1 VTTPPPDDART
12 GTISCVAEPPS
23 AAPAERP
30 GWRRETTVFLTS
42 QTISLFGS
50 ILVQCAIMWHLT
62 LTTKSGSV
70 MALAVVF
77 GFLPQA
83 VVSFF
88 GGLRYATSHAFV
100 RWLLALYAVVFVDT
114 NGTQNCS

>member
-1 VTTPPPDDART
+1 
-12 GTISCVAEPPS
+12 
-23 AAPAERP
+23 
-30 GWRRETTVFLTS
+30 
-42 QTISLFGS
+42 
-50 ILVQCAIMWHLT
+50 MWHLT